1 MLTWRNLSL
10 GQQHCMWA
18 HKVNPKFWVLS
29 KVNHH
34 NRGKKSVA
42 KERGVCNLLLPAVR
56 DTQKHELAHE
66 IPQTR
71 AISVCPPD
79 NTEGSKKQTEKT
91 LNLDS
96 GNGQFKIT
104 PEIHGFDKDPYR
116 NVLMQ
121 LSKSTWTLWVQTPP
135 GEFCQRICHF
145 YKPQTVLEW
154 DFCHISVANILAQG
168 EKKDLIT
175 DINQMCNSE
184 LSQI

>member
-1 MLTWRNLSL
+1 M
-10 GQQHCMWA
+10 
-18 HKVNPKFWVLS
+18 
-29 KVNHH
+29 
-34 NRGKKSVA
+34 A

-104 PEIHGFDKDPYR
+104 PEIHGFDKDPYQKCTNAVVKINLNFVSSNSFR
-116 NVLMQ
+116 GI
-121 LSKSTWTLWVQTPP
+121 LSKNMSFLQTTDSA
-135 GEFCQRICHF
+135 GMGFLSHFCGKHPCPR
-145 YKPQTVLEW
+145 
-154 DFCHISVANILAQG
+154 
-168 EKKDLIT
+168 
-175 DINQMCNSE
+175 
-184 LSQI
+184 